1 MKCDLQDVCD
11 RLDYLKRS
19 LEHRNKGKEFIMTQ
33 KDIDILKKKNE
44 ILEKRCERY
53 REIIRNEVSM
63 FKLND
68 YFDSG
73 VMTVNDIR
81 YLCELTEL
89 SESETKHLIKPKPPL
104 GVMPRDIWDRD
115 RKVELSEAMKRYLE
129 AGMKIPSKWLEEY
142 NEISERWEEKE
153 R

>member
-1 MKCDLQDVCD
+1 MTKRDIDQ
-11 RLDYLKRS
+11 LK
-19 LEHRNKGKEFIMTQ
+19 ERNK
-33 KDIDILKKKNE
+33 
-44 ILEKRCERY
+44 ILEERCMRY
-53 REIIRNEVSM
+53 RSIIRSTCDIYVLRDLFNKGVMSA
-63 FKLND
+63 ND
-68 YFDSG
+68 Y
-73 VMTVNDIR
+73 R
-81 YLCELTEL
+81 YLHHC
-89 SESETKHLIKPKPPL
+89 SETKEVDGNTFAAKPKPPL